1 MSMPAFDFRDR
12 VALVTGAASGIGEA
26 AALAFGQAGA
36 KVMLADVDEQGGARV
51 AKQIQAVGADALFV
65 EADVTNG
72 TQVEALVERAT
83 AAFGGL
89 DYAFNNAGIDAGV
102 FAPVA
107 EFPEEVWDRIL
118 AVNLK
123 GVMLCMKYEIPEML
137 KREHGTAIVN
147 CASTAGQIATP
158 HLPAYVASKHGVI
171 GLTRSAAA
179 DYATTNLR
187 VNVVCPGVTQTPL
200 VDRYIAGHPERAE
213 LAQSYA
219 PMHRLAQ
226 PEEVA
231 AAVLWLCS
239 DAASYVTGHPL
250 AVDGGWLAV

>member
-1 MSMPAFDFRDR
+1 MPTFDFNDR
-12 VALVTGAASGIGEA
+12 VALVTGAASGIGRA
-26 AALAFGQAGA
+26 AALAFGEAGA
-36 KVMLADVDEQGGARV
+36 QVVLADIDEQGGAEV
-51 AKQIQAVGADALFV
+51 AKHVEALGTDALFV
-65 EADVTNG
+65 QTDVADG
-72 TQVEALVERAT
+72 AQVRTLVDRAT

-107 EFPEEVWDRIL
+107 EFPEDIWDRIL
-118 AVNLK
+118 AVNLT
-123 GVMLCMKYEIPEML
+123 GVMLCMKHEIPEML
-137 KREHGTAIVN
+137 KRDHGTAIVN
-147 CASTAGQIATP
+147 CASTAGLIATP

-171 GLTRSAAA
+171 GLTKSAAA
-179 DYATTNLR
+179 DYATTKLR

-200 VDRYIAGHPERAE
+200 VDRYIAGHPDREQ

-219 PMHRLAQ
+219 PMNRLGR
-226 PEEVA
+226 PEEIA